1 MARIA
6 LVLVALLNCFTS
18 LKAYTDPQCSNYD
31 HQTYGCVGECIST
44 TSCPGGK
51 YISNLCPT
59 QPAGVKCCF
68 TADSDIECADYNHWQ
83 YGKVGHCISTS
94 QCPGNTYISNLCP
107 TKSAGIKCCFKKPT
121 DTCSASGSCSQTVKS
136 LACQVQSHSR
146 ITLLANN
153 KHLNPLGADDGADAA
168 SNIRDTCNGKPAKLS
183 SYCCSSGCAPG
194 GSVCLSAKALQ
205 YLLDVANAGY
215 NFQVNA
221 ITGAC
226 HSTTS
231 RHYRG
236 TAVDLQIFSGSNY
249 AAWMSK
255 CSAAGA
261 AENLGP
267 GNAGHST
274 HTHCAFYS

>member
-18 LKAYTDPQCSNYD
+18 SMAYTDPLCSHHVHPD
-31 HQTYGCVGECIST
+31 YGCVGECIST

-68 TADSDIECADYNHWQ
+68 TADSDIECVDYNHWL
-83 YGKVGHCISTS
+83 YGQVGHCISTS

-153 KHLNPLGADDGADAA
+153 KYLNTQGANDGADAA
-168 SNIRDTCNGKPAKLS
+168 SNIRDTCNGQESKIS
-183 SYCCSSGCAPG
+183 SYSCSEGSAPG
-194 GSVCLSAKALQ
+194 GSVCLSAKVLQ
-205 YLLDVANAGY
+205 YLLDVANAGH
-215 NFQVNA
+215 NIKVNA

-226 HSTTS
+226 HSRTS

-236 TAVDLQIFSGSNY
+236 TAVDLQVYSDSNH
-249 AAWMSK
+249 AAWRSI

-261 AENLGP
+261 VENFGP
-267 GNAGHST
+267 PDPGHSG
-274 HTHCAFYS
+274 HTHCAFP